1 MIAGS
6 IFYFLQSFALWVFQM
21 VLFGHNIFRQAKIHL
36 PKRFFISK
44 MGFHFGIFTNW
55 RKNSFA
61 ISFGIKIHLQ
71 SSLKKDTF
79 MNHKTSKNSDK
90 WKMIFG
96 LGKVSEEEDIS
107 YFFVISIKYFSNWN
121 FSAALSLEIDWFLNQ
136 FTDGKLQLIQVYLW
150 KNSDL
155 VKNVWH
161 QFYKVHKK
169 YVIEIFFSKW
179 NPTWPDILMF
189 SSHLV

>member
-1 MIAGS
+1 
-6 IFYFLQSFALWVFQM
+6 M

-36 PKRFFISK
+36 PKRFFSK

-61 ISFGIKIHLQ
+61 ISFGIKIHLPKQ

-79 MNHKTSKNSDK
+79 MNHKTSKRLTSEK
-90 WKMIFG
+90 WF
-96 LGKVSEEEDIS
+96 LDLEKVSEEEDIS

-150 KNSDL
+150 KNTDL

-161 QFYKVHKK
+161 QFYKVLYSIQRRKK
-169 YVIEIFFSKW
+169 TCHWGTF
-179 NPTWPDILMF
+179 
-189 SSHLV
+189 